1 MSQGLYTKQEIA
13 SQPEV
18 WAQTI
23 QKFMS
28 QQKHFETQLETL
40 LTRPAI
46 LTGCGSTYYLSMYVA
61 SLLQKVGG
69 VNWVSPASELYFSA
83 KEMLPPDYTLITTS
97 RSGTT
102 TETLWEMQA
111 YRETFGKSAQII
123 SITCVPE
130 TPMVENS
137 DLVFLSEFGQETS
150 VVQTRSFTSM
160 AIMAQIMAAFTA
172 KDQAWL
178 KRLQDLP
185 QFLERVFTETD
196 ALSESL
202 GNDLSIDRIFFL
214 GNGPYYG
221 IASEAALKMKEMT
234 RSWTEVYH
242 TLEFRHGPMSVV
254 TPNALVVGFISDFA
268 AEAEL
273 KVLSDMKKLGAHTL
287 IICDQ
292 ASTFDLT
299 GIDHVVEI
307 KSGLNDWE
315 RAILYLPFL
324 QKMAFHRALAKGLNP
339 DEPVNLSQV
348 VTLT

>member
-1 MSQGLYTKQEIA
+1 MTKGLYTKQEIA

-18 WAQTI
+18 WDQTI
-23 QKFMS
+23 QKFV
-28 QQKHFETQLETL
+28 QQQNKFEPQLEFL
-40 LTRPAI
+40 RTRPAI
-46 LTGCGSTYYLSMYVA
+46 LTGCGSTYYLSMYTA
-61 SLLQKVGG
+61 SLLKKIGG
-69 VNWVSPASELYFSA
+69 INWVYPASDLFFSTN
-83 KEMLPPDYTLITTS
+83 EMLPKDYALITAS

-102 TETLWEMQA
+102 TETLWEMQS
-111 YRETFGKSAQII
+111 YRETFGDSAQII

-160 AIMAQIMAAFTA
+160 AIMAQLMAAFTA
-172 KDQAWL
+172 KDGAWV
-178 KRLQDLP
+178 KRLQDVP
-185 QFLERVFTETD
+185 QILEHVFTKT
-196 ALSESL
+196 ASLSESL

-214 GNGPYYG
+214 GNGPYYS

-254 TPNALVVGFISDFA
+254 TRDALVIGFISDFA
-268 AEAEL
+268 ADAEL
-273 KVLSDMKKLGAHTL
+273 KVLSDMKKLGARTL
-287 IICDQ
+287 VICDT
-292 ASTFDLT
+292 ASKLDLT
-299 GIDHVVEI
+299 NIDEVVEI
-307 KSGLNDWE
+307 NSGLNDWE

-324 QKMAFHRALAKGLNP
+324 QKTAFYRSLAKGLNP

-348 VTLT
+348 VTLS